1 MNVGISFTFC
11 SFFFILLLTI
21 VFFSKKRFNSTENKL
36 YSYLILTSLLGT
48 SIGVPCYYFM
58 KYMDTYPIFNLVFSK
73 LYLVYLVL
81 WLMLFTSYIFF
92 ISVKRDTKIKIL
104 KIFIFLSFILM
115 FLVVMLPLYYN
126 NKDGIVYSY
135 GPSTNL
141 MYIISGLFIIII
153 IICLIKNIK
162 RITEKKFIPILVF
175 LIVGGIVMTIQKMN
189 PGLLLITF
197 GEAFITFLMYFT
209 IENPDIQMI
218 NELYKNKRLVE
229 ESYEDKSNFLFEV
242 TGEVREPIF
251 NINNI
256 YKSVKDSD
264 DTKEIKTALKKIN
277 NYVRQLDFVINDVL
291 DIATIDKDK
300 IKFIN
305 TRYNLKNLYNDI
317 ITRVNACIPKNV
329 EFRSSIPNNTPYLF
343 GDSIKLKQIIMS
355 ILLNSIKKTN
365 NGFIEFNIN
374 TIERYDVCR
383 LIISISDSGEG
394 MSIDKIND
402 ILKTTMEISPDDVK
416 ELEKMEINLHL
427 CQKIIKILG
436 GNLMIKSNEGEGT
449 KIILVLDQRINV
461 DNKKSTLLNSYEYY
475 INTSKQILIASSR
488 KEIVDKVKKRLKHE
502 NITTMTSLYGKD
514 VINKIKYGKK
524 YSLILIDDDLRD
536 MSGYSVLKELKKID
550 GFNIPMVIMLDEN
563 KKHIKEQY
571 IDDGF
576 ADYIMLDNFDKEI
589 EKIIYK
595 F

>member
-317 ITRVNACIPKNV
+317 ITRVNVCIPKNV

-461 DNKKSTLLNSYEYY
+461 DNKKNTLLNSYEYY

>member
-317 ITRVNACIPKNV
+317 ITRVNTCIPKNV